1 MAVKIYSDV
10 TKKFYDDEA
19 TALKAEEEVK
29 ARTEE
34 RTARRKQMA
43 DTVDVKR
50 TACER
55 ARVAYEKAREEYHEA
70 LDNFCKEYGSYHYTV
85 TGKDLDTIFDSWL
98 KLFND

>member
-19 TALKAEEEVK
+19 AALKAEEEVE
-29 ARTEE
+29 ARTKEK
-34 RTARRKQMA
+34 TARRKQMA
-43 DTVDVKR
+43 DIVDVKR

-55 ARVAYEKAREEYHEA
+55 ARVAYEKAREEYHDA

-85 TGKDLDTIFDSWL
+85 TDKDLDTIFDSWL
-98 KLFND
+98 RLFND